1 LTSTDCISNH
11 LCKSGKGIQ
20 DTIDTNEIPEKRM
33 CHNLNRSVKKMGEKQ
48 ESRHSITDQVSHKK
62 R

>member
-33 CHNLNRSVKKMGEKQ
+33 CHNLNRSVKKNGRKTRKQ
-48 ESRHSITDQVSHKK
+48 A
-62 R
+62 